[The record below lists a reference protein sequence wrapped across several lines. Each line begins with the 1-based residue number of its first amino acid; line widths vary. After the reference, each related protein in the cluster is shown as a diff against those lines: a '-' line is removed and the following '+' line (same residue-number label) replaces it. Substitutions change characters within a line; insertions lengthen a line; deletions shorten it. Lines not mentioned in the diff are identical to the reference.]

1 MRFLLLIVFVN
12 SFLFANSLR
21 VSNFVDYIDI
31 EVLKDF
37 ASKNGIEIVYDTH
50 SYNEDIYKKLV
61 DNKDD
66 SSYDV
71 VFLTSNYIEKLKKQ
85 NLIIEIEKDKLTNYK
100 NIDQKLLEANFKD
113 TKNYLV
119 PYFWGS
125 IGLYINQNKTNKNFY
140 SWNDL
145 WSADLK
151 KSILISKEPLDVFA
165 ITLKSLGYS
174 ANTTNEQEIKK
185 AYEKLLLL
193 IPNIKKMSSGN
204 APTYFAQNDFIAG
217 MMFNGDAKTITEDAK
232 EYKYIYPKAGVLLW
246 ADGMVIPTN
255 SKNKELAYKFIDF
268 IIDAKGSAQIAD
280 KIGYALANAEAK
292 KYMPKSYLNDY
303 IIYPSSNQMKNSEI
317 LNDSENSNK
326 LILECWQKFLSEFD
340 KYQGK

>member
-1 MRFLLLIVFVN
+1 MRFLLLILFV
-12 SFLFANSLR
+12 SGFLFANSLR

-37 ASKNGIEIVYDTH
+37 ASKNGVEIIYDTH
-50 SYNEDIYKKLV
+50 GYNEDIYNKLL
-61 DNKDD
+61 DN
-66 SSYDV
+66 SESYDV
-71 VFLTSNYIEKLKKQ
+71 AFLSSNYIQKLKKQ
-85 NLIIEIEKDKLTNYK
+85 NLITEIEKDKLSNYK
-100 NIDQKLLEANFKD
+100 NIDQKILESNFRD

-125 IGLYINQNKTNKNFY
+125 TGLYINQSKTNKNFY

-145 WSADLK
+145 WSVDLK

-165 ITLKSLGYS
+165 ISLKSLGYS
-174 ANTTNEQEIKK
+174 VNTTNEQEIKK
-185 AYEKLLLL
+185 AYEKLVLL
-193 IPNIKKMSSGN
+193 IPNIKKLSSGN
-204 APTYFAQNDFIAG
+204 APTYFTQNDFIAG

-232 EYKYIYPKAGVLLW
+232 EYKYIYPKEGVLLW

-268 IIDAKGSAQIAD
+268 IIDAKVSAQIAD

-303 IIYPSSNQMKNSEI
+303 IIYPSTNQMKNSEI
-317 LNDSENSNK
+317 LNDNESSNK
-326 LILECWQKFLSEFD
+326 LILEYWQKFLSEFD

>member
-1 MRFLLLIVFVN
+1 MRFFLLVMFVG

-21 VSNFVDYIDI
+21 VSNFADYIDI

-37 ASKNGIEIVYDTH
+37 ASKNGIEIIYDTH
-50 SYNEDIYKKLV
+50 SYNEDIYNKLLNNS
-61 DNKDD
+61 DF
-66 SSYDV
+66 YDV
-71 VFLTSNYIEKLKKQ
+71 AFLTSNYIEKLKKQ
-85 NLIIEIEKDKLTNYK
+85 NLITEIEKDKLANYK
-100 NIDQKLLEANFKD
+100 NIDQKLLEVNFKD

-125 IGLYINQNKTNKNFY
+125 IGLYINQKKTNKNFY

-145 WSADLK
+145 WSTDLK

-174 ANTTNEQEIKK
+174 ANTTNEEEIKK

-193 IPNIKKMSSGN
+193 IPNIKKISSGN
-204 APTYFAQNDFIAG
+204 APTYFVQNDFIAG
-217 MMFNGDAKTITEDAK
+217 MMFNGDAKTITEDVK
-232 EYKYIYPKAGVLLW
+232 EYKYIYPKEGVLLW

-268 IIDAKGSAQIAD
+268 IIDAKVSVQIAD

-303 IIYPSSNQMKNSEI
+303 TIYPSVNQMKNSEI
-317 LNDSENSNK
+317 LNDNENSNK
-326 LILECWQKFLSEFD
+326 LILEYWQKFLSEFD

>member
-1 MRFLLLIVFVN
+1 M
-12 SFLFANSLR
+12 
-21 VSNFVDYIDI
+21 
-31 EVLKDF
+31 VLGAKV
-37 ASKNGIEIVYDTH
+37 E
-50 SYNEDIYKKLV
+50 
-61 DNKDD
+61 
-66 SSYDV
+66 
-71 VFLTSNYIEKLKKQ
+71 
-85 NLIIEIEKDKLTNYK
+85 LIIEIEKDKLTNYK

-193 IPNIKKMSSGN
+193 IPNIKKMGSGN

-217 MMFNGDAKTITEDAK
+217 
-232 EYKYIYPKAGVLLW
+232 
-246 ADGMVIPTN
+246 
-255 SKNKELAYKFIDF
+255 
-268 IIDAKGSAQIAD
+268 
-280 KIGYALANAEAK
+280 
-292 KYMPKSYLNDY
+292 
-303 IIYPSSNQMKNSEI
+303 I
-317 LNDSENSNK
+317 LS
-326 LILECWQKFLSEFD
+326 
-340 KYQGK
+340 